1 MPFVL
6 IRRSLPGRLL
16 QRHVSAGAPVIS
28 KQLLWLKTDGRRL
41 PVSKTAFSM
50 YIGLLDVEW
59 WQKEADKFPSPPV
72 HY

>member
-28 KQLLWLKTDGRRL
+28 KQLLWLKNRRQ
-41 PVSKTAFSM
+41 TAASLESSLFFFSM
-50 YIGLLDVEW
+50 YSGF
-59 WQKEADKFPSPPV
+59 A
-72 HY
+72 